1 MYLIISETY
10 SENTAIELQWM
21 QQCALNC
28 KTSPEIHEIMKIPI
42 LSTPGGF
49 YEVYVLTFLSVFLT
63 HSVFKEHHVI
73 IAANDTVPTAIN
85 TTEQIGD
92 EVTLHYRVRNN

>member
-1 MYLIISETY
+1 MLIGVF
-10 SENTAIELQWM
+10 
-21 QQCALNC
+21 CVC
-28 KTSPEIHEIMKIPI
+28 
-42 LSTPGGF
+42 F
-49 YEVYVLTFLSVFLT
+49 FLT

-92 EVTLHYRVRNN
+92 EVTLHYRVRNNQNCMI

>member
-1 MYLIISETY
+1 M
-10 SENTAIELQWM
+10 M
-21 QQCALNC
+21 ALF
-28 KTSPEIHEIMKIPI
+28 
-42 LSTPGGF
+42 LLLF
-49 YEVYVLTFLSVFLT
+49 FVLFFT

>member
-1 MYLIISETY
+1 MDVIKSGAC
-10 SENTAIELQWM
+10 SENRTVELQWM
-21 QQCALNC
+21 QQCTLHC
-28 KTSPEIHEIMKIPI
+28 KTSPEIHEIMKITV
-42 LSTPGGF
+42 LLTPGGF
-49 YEVYVLTFLSVFLT
+49 YEVCVLIFWSVFST

-92 EVTLHYRVRNN
+92 EVTLHYRVRNI

>member
-1 MYLIISETY
+1 
-10 SENTAIELQWM
+10 
-21 QQCALNC
+21 
-28 KTSPEIHEIMKIPI
+28 MKFVC
-42 LSTPGGF
+42 L
-49 YEVYVLTFLSVFLT
+49 LFLCVFLT

-92 EVTLHYRVRNN
+92 EVTLHYRVRKN

>member
-1 MYLIISETY
+1 MGGLNSSGSSSALLIARVVRGGSLNN
-10 SENTAIELQWM
+10 ENIYIIK
-21 QQCALNC
+21 CCN
-28 KTSPEIHEIMKIPI
+28 
-42 LSTPGGF
+42 F
-49 YEVYVLTFLSVFLT
+49 YGVCVLTGFFGFVVCFFLI

-92 EVTLHYRVRNN
+92 EVTLHYKVRNH

>member
-1 MYLIISETY
+1 MLI
-10 SENTAIELQWM
+10 L
-21 QQCALNC
+21 CL
-28 KTSPEIHEIMKIPI
+28 
-42 LSTPGGF
+42 LRF
-49 YEVYVLTFLSVFLT
+49 FVLFLT

-73 IAANDTVPTAIN
+73 MAANDTIPTAIN